1 MKKTELIR
9 LIKTAVREELQNS
22 LPELL
27 NETLRN
33 NKIKKEIKSDN
44 CNKLKVSKKQ
54 TPQKLYT
61 KNPVLNKVLNE
72 TVGGV
77 PIETNNNTLDNEIK
91 DLNGNTVN
99 IDNLPKS
106 LATALTRDYTELLNV
121 VEKKKGIKA

>member
-1 MKKTELIR
+1 M
-9 LIKTAVREELQNS
+9 
-22 LPELL
+22 
-27 NETLRN
+27 
-33 NKIKKEIKSDN
+33 
-44 CNKLKVSKKQ
+44 
-54 TPQKLYT
+54 
-61 KNPVLNKVLNE
+61 LNKVLNE